1 MKMKIC
7 ELYKKY
13 REIFWYL
20 VFGVLTTLVNVGAY
34 YLFAHPLSLSV
45 ALSTA
50 LAWLISVIFAFV
62 TNKLFVFGSKS
73 SKRLLYEII
82 TFFGARLAT
91 GALDFALMLI
101 FVEVLGAPDLLMKI
115 ISNIVVIIL
124 NFVLSKI
131 IVFRRQK

>member
-1 MKMKIC
+1 MKIC

-82 TFFGARLAT
+82 AFFGARLAT

>member
-82 TFFGARLAT
+82 AFFGARLAT

>member
-1 MKMKIC
+1 MKIC

-73 SKRLLYEII
+73 NKHLLYEII
-82 TFFGARLAT
+82 AFFGARLAT

>member
-1 MKMKIC
+1 MKIC

-45 ALSTA
+45 ALSTV

>member
-1 MKMKIC
+1 MV
-7 ELYKKY
+7 KKL
-13 REIFWYL
+13 IAAL
-20 VFGVLTTLVNVGAY
+20 
-34 YLFAHPLSLSV
+34 LSLSV
-45 ALSTA
+45 ALSTV

-82 TFFGARLAT
+82 AFFGARLAT

>member
-1 MKMKIC
+1 MKIC